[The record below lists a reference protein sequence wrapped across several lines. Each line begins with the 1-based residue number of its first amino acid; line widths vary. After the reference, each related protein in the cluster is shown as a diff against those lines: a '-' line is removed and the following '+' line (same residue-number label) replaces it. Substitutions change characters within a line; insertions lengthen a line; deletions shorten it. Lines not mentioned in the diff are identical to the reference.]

1 METYPEAKRQ
11 LEYVAFFDFEL
22 STMEGPA
29 HIFLAVDAYSQFA
42 FNLGVERDKKPES
55 VLKNIYFLTENEEFV
70 RYMENGFTLVLG
82 EYEELSDRIN
92 AIIKPVNGKL
102 LFSKS
107 FTSYLSNPVL
117 ISFRDSLMH
126 QNRKP

>member
-1 METYPEAKRQ
+1 MEMYPKAARE
-11 LEYVAFFDFEL
+11 LEYVAFFDFEM
-22 STMEGPA
+22 STLEGPA
-29 HIFLAVDAYSQFA
+29 HIFLAVDAYRQFA
-42 FNLGVERDKKPES
+42 FSLGVEPDKKPET

-70 RYMENGFTLVLG
+70 RHMDNGFTLVLG

-117 ISFRDSLMH
+117 ISFRDSLMLH
-126 QNRKP
+126 KKKP

>member
-1 METYPEAKRQ
+1 MEMYPKAVRQ
-11 LEYVAFFDFEL
+11 LVYVAFFDFEL

-29 HIFLAVDAYSQFA
+29 HVFLAVDAYSQFA
-42 FNLGVERDKKPES
+42 FSLGVERDKKPET

-70 RYMENGFTLVLG
+70 RHMDNGFTLVLC

-117 ISFRDSLMH
+117 ISFRDSLIQH
-126 QNRKP
+126 KKKP

>member
-1 METYPEAKRQ
+1 MEMYPKAARE
-11 LEYVAFFDFEL
+11 LEYVAFFDFEM
-22 STMEGPA
+22 STLEGPA

-42 FNLGVERDKKPES
+42 FSLGVEPDKKPET

-70 RYMENGFTLVLG
+70 RYMDNGFTLVLG

-102 LFSKS
+102 LFNKS

-117 ISFRDSLMH
+117 ISFRDSLMQH
-126 QNRKP
+126 KKKP